1 MEAATAAHTD
11 HGHGDHGHGHMPEA
25 NVSANV
31 NREFLGMALFIV
43 SELML
48 FGSFF
53 AAYFFI
59 RVVQGEP
66 WMPEGQELPIYVA
79 LANSAILFSSSATMH
94 WALEGVKH
102 NNRKA
107 LKTGLILTILLG
119 LTFFGIQI
127 SEYVHLGFLPK
138 DSAQASVFFSLTG
151 LHGAHVLVGLIIL
164 STVAW
169 RAFKGHFSAE
179 SHWGVEIPGL
189 YWHFVDVMWL
199 FVFTSLYVL

>member
-1 MEAATAAHTD
+1 MEAHASHE
-11 HGHGDHGHGHMPEA
+11 HEGHMPVA
-25 NVSANV
+25 NSSANV
-31 NREFLGMALFIV
+31 NREWLGMVLFIT

-59 RVVQGEP
+59 RVVQGDP

-79 LANSAILFSSSATMH
+79 MANSAILFSSSATMH
-94 WALEGVKH
+94 WALEGIKH

-107 LKTGLILTILLG
+107 LKTGLVLTIILG
-119 LTFFGIQI
+119 TTFFGIQI
-127 SEYVHLGFLPK
+127 SEYFHIGFLPK

-151 LHGAHVLVGLIIL
+151 LHGAHVVVGLIIL
-164 STVAW
+164 LVVAN
-169 RAFKGHFSAE
+169 RAFKGHYGPE
-179 SHWGVEIPGL
+179 KENHWGVEIPGL

-199 FVFTSLYVL
+199 FVFTTLYLL

>member
-1 MEAATAAHTD
+1 MEAHAAHAD
-11 HGHGDHGHGHMPEA
+11 HGHMPVA
-25 NVSANV
+25 NASAKV
-31 NREFLGMALFIV
+31 NREFFGMVLFIA
-43 SELML
+43 SEIML

-66 WMPEGQELPIYVA
+66 WMPEGQTLPVYVA

-94 WALEGVKH
+94 WALEGIKH

-107 LKTGLILTILLG
+107 LKTGLVLTVLLG
-119 LTFFGIQI
+119 TTFLGIQI

-151 LHGAHVLVGLIIL
+151 IHGAHVLVGLIIL
-164 STVAW
+164 LTVTR
-169 RAFKGHFSAE
+169 RAFKGHYGPE
-179 SHWGVEIPGL
+179 KEKHWGVEIPGL